1 MYAGEGARGLPR
13 KLRSFSSIFLQGNDR
28 RETPA
33 LAGEGV
39 RGLPRKLRSF
49 SSIFLRSKKIEL
61 SIFTDRELRGKL

>member
-1 MYAGEGARGLPR
+1 MYAGE
-13 KLRSFSSIFLQGNDR
+13 LQGNDR

-49 SSIFLRSKKIEL
+49 SSIFLQGKKIEL